1 MKNPAPQSA
10 RGSDES
16 WKILHGSLAV
26 FNVEQVA
33 LNRHEQYFKDNVHD
47 LSHSHSDPV
56 NRCHKEAQKPQKNL
70 WWAKRSANGAKY
82 SSQGQARSA
91 SPLVAKSNL
100 DHA

>member
-33 LNRHEQYFKDNVHD
+33 LNRHEQYFKDN
-47 LSHSHSDPV
+47 LSVLISHRMQV
-56 NRCHKEAQKPQKNL
+56 CQTRIHRLRRFFKTNL
-70 WWAKRSANGAKY
+70 WI
-82 SSQGQARSA
+82 
-91 SPLVAKSNL
+91 V
-100 DHA
+100 

>member
-33 LNRHEQYFKDNVHD
+33 LNRHEQYFKDNAPE
-47 LSHSHSDPV
+47 LSHSRSNPV
-56 NRCHKEAQKPQKNL
+56 NHCHKKAQKSQKNL
-70 WWAKRSANGAKY
+70 WRLNEAPKARNMIARGKRE
-82 SSQGQARSA
+82 ARR
-91 SPLVAKSNL
+91 PW
-100 DHA
+100 

>member
-33 LNRHEQYFKDNVHD
+33 LNRHEQYFKITWPT
-47 LSHSHSDPV
+47 LSHSHSSSV
-56 NRCHKEAQKPQKNL
+56 NRKIICHKKAHRAQKRIYAVLTTGRGKFE
-70 WWAKRSANGAKY
+70 RGH
-82 SSQGQARSA
+82 
-91 SPLVAKSNL
+91 LVIVADEK
-100 DHA
+100 DVAD